1 MQRTPQN
8 RSEGNEEV
16 MPLVKLARRIRAE
29 QGAAQLKAFLQ
40 AMTPFFAPNELKNI
54 AADFGVA
61 YPEASPQASLKAQPQ
76 PPVQPAQQAR
86 DPMEMIRSIMQLKT
100 LMSGGDAQALM
111 RLLGGK

>member
-61 YPEASPQASLKAQPQ
+61 YPEASPKASPQ
-76 PPVQPAQQAR
+76 PPVQPSQQAR